1 LPWRRFDQEVF
12 GSGHSDA
19 ARIPRSMVSNP
30 AAAYFGIN
38 SLSMNSSESGVRP
51 KHRSLTCRNRSQQA
65 APREMHVQLVCDAVQ
80 LRRQIFNRRLNE
92 SKVLLSSYQ
101 VVLPR
106 IILII
111 ARAYTAHSNYKSDLI
126 QPPSTGIDVP
136 VM

>member
-1 LPWRRFDQEVF
+1 
-12 GSGHSDA
+12 
-19 ARIPRSMVSNP
+19 
-30 AAAYFGIN
+30 
-38 SLSMNSSESGVRP
+38 
-51 KHRSLTCRNRSQQA
+51 
-65 APREMHVQLVCDAVQ
+65 MHVQLVCDAVQ
-80 LRRQIFNRRLNE
+80 LLRQIFNRRLNE